1 MSPLELFLV
10 VSAMARVDRRD
21 EQSPADAGEDVSPLR
36 AKDPRLIWDVDG
48 DMDCLGGYL
57 HQNERGWHTTR
68 ICSCSDKLYAPSL
81 ISAGQSTKQ
90 IISNHDPFVNML
102 KTAEFPRKSL
112 HQETLATLLNAFANW
127 ITTTRSSRNPSRMP
141 CWWNWTAHWNLGK
154 VPCLTVL
161 AGVPWCFDCLWFRSY
176 WLHLGR
182 IVQKQVFLS
191 IWILRHQQQLDKVPQ
206 FHGQPTC
213 PASWCR

>member
-1 MSPLELFLV
+1 
-10 VSAMARVDRRD
+10 
-21 EQSPADAGEDVSPLR
+21 
-36 AKDPRLIWDVDG
+36 
-48 DMDCLGGYL
+48 MDCLGGYL

-112 HQETLATLLNAFANW
+112 Q
-127 ITTTRSSRNPSRMP
+127 SRD
-141 CWWNWTAHWNLGK
+141 LGHASECLCQVGLQPREALEIPRGCRAGEIGPRTGTWAK

-176 WLHLGR
+176 WLHLGSHR
-182 IVQKQVFLS
+182 PKAGVFVNLNF
-191 IWILRHQQQLDKVPQ
+191 KT
-206 FHGQPTC
+206 PTTV
-213 PASWCR
+213 R